1 MPPPSSTTSLLST
14 KLSLPTVLC
23 AFPCNS
29 ALCPVFW
36 SGLLKSCNF
45 RIATGVLRQSPDA
58 NCKTAA
64 DCKCKFLIGKLLS
77 YYPPRGSRICR
88 IPKTADLDELAW
100 RQPTLYQDHQD
111 GRQFWRD
118 RRGGRSRNRRP
129 YDRSAGGLQEEAYRH
144 DSTRRAGL
152 PQRWGIHDSMKCEA
166 NTSGKVQYDQSSR
179 FGGSSGKKVSGFL
192 LASFPG
198 PSFPFFPLKKGN

>member
-1 MPPPSSTTSLLST
+1 MSLHGGSQPYTKITKMDDSS
-14 KLSLPTVLC
+14 
-23 AFPCNS
+23 
-29 ALCPVFW
+29 
-36 SGLLKSCNF
+36 GE
-45 RIATGVLRQSPDA
+45 IGEG
-58 NCKTAA
+58 A
-64 DCKCKFLIGKLLS
+64 DHG
-77 YYPPRGSRICR
+77 
-88 IPKTADLDELAW
+88 TE
-100 RQPTLYQDHQD
+100 
-111 GRQFWRD
+111 D
-118 RRGGRSRNRRP
+118 RR